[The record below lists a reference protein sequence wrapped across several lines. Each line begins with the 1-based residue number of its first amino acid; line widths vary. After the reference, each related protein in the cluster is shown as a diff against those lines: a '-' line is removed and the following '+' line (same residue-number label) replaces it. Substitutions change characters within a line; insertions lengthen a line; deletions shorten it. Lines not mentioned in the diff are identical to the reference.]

1 MTALTLLI
9 LVLMTATSGAWS
21 QRRKTKAP
29 SKVKTVQVDYTTF
42 NTLLPLYIDAKASGR
57 DFTAPLTG
65 IVMDYAQKT
74 PEQKKL
80 YRASVINRGGEYLDA
95 NNFNDALAMVDLYR
109 AFNVT
114 PEEPYAMEAMSF
126 IRATKGAF
134 VDNDST
140 TLKQEILYIDGL
152 RNNDNPALTHNRLE
166 ALKSYLQ
173 YMRDYIPTHNSV
185 SGTWIATLFEH
196 DTGYPVFIM
205 DITPPENPRKG
216 VATYKLHRGHAGEVG
231 GYGHGSVFKDST
243 LVAQEVLSFA
253 NDSIYCVWSSESLKT
268 PSPELNMLFRSS
280 GMTFSNALSQKLIIE
295 GGGDLA
301 SSLTG
306 SLMDGLISVGVD
318 ALADAIFNP
327 SKKSILLQAK
337 MRKLNDRIMEGDVY
351 FSGLKMKS
359 GAVQQRDSTVYH
371 TFFTKVEPSDSLF
384 FWNFGRVISV
394 IEDQKLT
401 PRQIKQKYSW
411 KKAPGVSV
419 LAYEENSSFNRLQF
433 AKQLYLTQKRMEKEY
448 PIGSGTECP
457 HLININPVLGINMS
471 EKAQNTDS
479 GVIIGKPAK
488 GLPAHLAGLKKGDCI
503 THIDGFPVNSWDEL
517 KTIISRCTPYKDIEL
532 TYIRGKKTSTI
543 LIQPV
548 IFQ

>member
-9 LVLMTATSGAWS
+9 LVLMTATSDAWS

-152 RNNDNPALTHNRLE
+152 KNNDNPTLTHNRLE

-185 SGTWIATLFEH
+185 SGTWIANLC
-196 DTGYPVFIM
+196 DLSNGYPVFIM
-205 DITPPENPRKG
+205 DIEPPENPRKDM
-216 VATYKLHRGHAGEVG
+216 ATYRLHRGHAVEL
-231 GYGHGSVFKDST
+231 GYGYGKVFKDSA
-243 LVAQEVLSFA
+243 LIAQEVLSFG

-306 SLMDGLISVGVD
+306 SLMDGLISAGVD
-318 ALADAIFNP
+318 AIADAIFNP
-327 SKKSILLQAK
+327 SKKSILLQVK
-337 MRKLNDRIMEGDVY
+337 MRKLNDRVMEGDIY

-359 GAVQQRDSTVYH
+359 GAVQQRDSTIYH

-384 FWNFGRVISV
+384 FLNCGRVIPV
-394 IEDQKLT
+394 IENQELT

-411 KKAPGVSV
+411 EKVPGSSV
-419 LAYEENSSFNRLQF
+419 LAYEENHSFNRLQF
-433 AKQLYLTQKRMEKEY
+433 AKQLYLTQRRVEKEY
-448 PIGSGTECP
+448 PNGSETECP
-457 HLININPVLGINMS
+457 HLIDIKPVLGLNIYK
-471 EKAQNTDS
+471 KAQNVDT
-479 GVIIGKPAK
+479 GVIIGKPTK

-543 LIQPV
+543 LIQPALL
-548 IFQ
+548 